1 MGWLG
6 AVYFIAPVMAV
17 PLGAWMAAAWG
28 WRSLYLLLAVAGGL
42 LGVLMRPAL
51 LTTEKSAPASSVIE
65 ILAQQ
70 FKKYPHY
77 FTNRNT
83 LGGLLLAI
91 TVSTA
96 IAGLITYLGA
106 WLSKTFG
113 MSLNMIGAVFMM
125 TGVASVFGA
134 LTGGWLADKIGKRRM
149 IALGSFLLALILV
162 NVKFAQ
168 NSTGVFIFCA
178 AGGLAMALREGPFQA
193 LISQL
198 APASERGAYIALRNA
213 MSQLAIAAT
222 AAICGLLFQQ
232 IGFHA
237 VAYFAAIC
245 SLAAGALALWIE
257 EPSP

>member
-1 MGWLG
+1 
-6 AVYFIAPVMAV
+6 MAV

-28 WRSLYLLLAVAGGL
+28 WRSLYLLLAMIGVM
-42 LGVLMRPAL
+42 LGILIRPAL
-51 LTTEKSAPASSVIE
+51 LRTENKTNASSVGE
-65 ILAQQ
+65 ILVQQ
-70 FKKYPHY
+70 FKKYPRY

-91 TVSTA
+91 TVSTT

-113 MSLNMIGAVFMM
+113 MSLNMIGAVFMT
-125 TGVASVFGA
+125 TGGASVFGA
-134 LTGGWLADKIGKRRM
+134 LTGGWLADKIGKRRV
-149 IALGSFLLALILV
+149 IVFGSFLLALILTC
-162 NVKFAQ
+162 VKLVQ
-168 NSTGVFIFCA
+168 NSTGVFLFCA

-222 AAICGLLFQQ
+222 AAVCGLLFQR

-245 SLAAGALALWIE
+245 SLAAGALAWWIQ
-257 EPSP
+257 EPQTHD